1 MSDTQKHTKPN
12 VPNLRFPGFEGEW
25 KESCIGAEF
34 ELYSGNTPSR
44 LDKNNFTGDV
54 CWVTSG
60 ELKEHYI
67 EDTKEKISQKAA
79 HENNLRLLPTGTFVI
94 AIYGLEAEGVRGTGS
109 IITHE
114 ATISQACMAF
124 SSKGN
129 VSNEFLYSWY
139 KKHGDIIGVTYA
151 QGTKQ
156 QNLSYDIIERLK
168 VHYPSKIEQHKLTAF
183 ITLIDER
190 IAIQNKVIEDLKKLK
205 TALCTELF
213 SHGRTISTSFS
224 EIGTYFSAD
233 NLSKEELS
241 DSGTECILYGELFTT
256 YGRVITDVKSRTS
269 RRINNATTLSQ
280 SNDLLF
286 PASTTVDAISLISP
300 SAIIKPGVIL
310 GGDMFGI
317 RLSNKYNNQYMSN
330 LLYYCYRFKL
340 ASYAQGS
347 TIIHLH
353 YKDIEKIKIT
363 VHPKENQD
371 RIVAILALQDNRIAN
386 EQRIVNAYTNQKANL
401 IRQMF
406 I

>member
-1 MSDTQKHTKPN
+1 MSETQKHTKPN
-12 VPNLRFPGFEGEW
+12 VPNLRFPGFEGDW
-25 KESCIGAEF
+25 ESRKIGEDCSVLMCKRIFAHQTSEQGDVPFYKIGTIGAEPDAYISRELF
-34 ELYSGNTPSR
+34 EDYKAKYNYPREGEVMVTCAGTVGKTIVFNGNDSYYQDSNIVWLSNPKQLYLNSFLNYYLSRVNWNKLNSTTITRIYNDNLRELIIKYPS
-44 LDKNNFTGDV
+44 V
-54 CWVTSG
+54 
-60 ELKEHYI
+60 EEQ
-67 EDTKEKISQKAA
+67 EKIVS
-79 HENNLRLLPTGTFVI
+79 LLS
-94 AIYGLEAEGVRGTGS
+94 LLD
-109 IITHE
+109 
-114 ATISQACMAF
+114 Q
-124 SSKGN
+124 
-129 VSNEFLYSWY
+129 
-139 KKHGDIIGVTYA
+139 
-151 QGTKQ
+151 
-156 QNLSYDIIERLK
+156 
-168 VHYPSKIEQHKLTAF
+168 
-183 ITLIDER
+183 R
-190 IAIQNKVIEDLKKLK
+190 IAVQNKVIEDLKKLK

-269 RRINNATTLSQ
+269 RRINNVTTLSQ

-317 RLSNKYNNQYMSN
+317 RLSDKYNNQYMSN
-330 LLYYCYRFKL
+330 LLYYCYRYKL

>member
-1 MSDTQKHTKPN
+1 M
-12 VPNLRFPGFEGEW
+12 RFPGFTGGWESRKIGEDCSVLMC
-25 KESCIGAEF
+25 KRIFAHQTSEQGDVPFYKIGTIGAEPDAYISRELF
-34 ELYSGNTPSR
+34 EDYKAKYNYPREGEVMVTCAGTVGKTIVFNGDDSYYQDSNIVWLSNPKQLYLNSFLNYYLSRVNWNKLNSTTITRIYNDNLRELIIKYPS
-44 LDKNNFTGDV
+44 V
-54 CWVTSG
+54 
-60 ELKEHYI
+60 EEQ
-67 EDTKEKISQKAA
+67 EKIVS
-79 HENNLRLLPTGTFVI
+79 LLS
-94 AIYGLEAEGVRGTGS
+94 LLD
-109 IITHE
+109 
-114 ATISQACMAF
+114 Q
-124 SSKGN
+124 
-129 VSNEFLYSWY
+129 
-139 KKHGDIIGVTYA
+139 
-151 QGTKQ
+151 
-156 QNLSYDIIERLK
+156 
-168 VHYPSKIEQHKLTAF
+168 
-183 ITLIDER
+183 R
-190 IAIQNKVIEDLKKLK
+190 IAVQNKVIEDLKKLK

-241 DSGTECILYGELFTT
+241 DFGTECILYGELFTT

-280 SNDLLF
+280 SIDLLF

>member
-1 MSDTQKHTKPN
+1 M
-12 VPNLRFPGFEGEW
+12 RFPGFSGEW
-25 KESCIGAEF
+25 ECCKLSTYLYENKERNRAGEFNKSDVLSVSGDCGVVNQIQLLGRSFAGKSVADYHIVRTGNIVYTKSPLKEYPYGIVKYNSGKDGIVSTLYAVYHHRENVNGRFVEHYFTSPQRTNRYFKPIVRIGAKHDMKIGNNEVLENTVLF
-34 ELYSGNTPSR
+34 PCLEEQNRITEL
-44 LDKNNFTGDV
+44 LD
-54 CWVTSG
+54 
-60 ELKEHYI
+60 
-67 EDTKEKISQKAA
+67 
-79 HENNLRLLPTGTFVI
+79 
-94 AIYGLEAEGVRGTGS
+94 
-109 IITHE
+109 
-114 ATISQACMAF
+114 
-124 SSKGN
+124 
-129 VSNEFLYSWY
+129 
-139 KKHGDIIGVTYA
+139 
-151 QGTKQ
+151 
-156 QNLSYDIIERLK
+156 
-168 VHYPSKIEQHKLTAF
+168 
-183 ITLIDER
+183 LIDQR

-269 RRINNATTLSQ
+269 RRINNVTTLSQ

-317 RLSNKYNNQYMSN
+317 RLSDKYNNQYMSN
-330 LLYYCYRFKL
+330 LLYYCYRYKL